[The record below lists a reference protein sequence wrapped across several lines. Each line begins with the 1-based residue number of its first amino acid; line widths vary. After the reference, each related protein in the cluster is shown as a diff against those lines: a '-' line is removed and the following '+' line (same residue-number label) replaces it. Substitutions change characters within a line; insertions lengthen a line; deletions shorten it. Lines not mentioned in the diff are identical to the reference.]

1 MQKPLQIN
9 PTKLSQPMG
18 ASLAFLGLNKCM
30 PLMHGALGCASFTKV
45 FFTRHF
51 NDPIAMQTTAV
62 NDITAVIDGGH
73 WGVLESIKNITAK
86 VTPDIIGL
94 HTTGL
99 TETKGDDIRAVSELI
114 REEQPIVWVNT
125 PDFEG
130 GFESG
135 YAKAVSA
142 MIKQLITKTTQIDI
156 NKALIIPNA
165 NLKPIEV
172 EKIKEQLEL
181 FGYLPFALPDISLSL
196 DGHLDEKPSTLTSG
210 GIDYTD
216 IKELGNS
223 SLVITIGH
231 SVKEC
236 GENFIKEVNPDSSLV
251 HFDSLS
257 GLINSDAFY
266 KELMNKKGLTS
277 VHPKII
283 RWRKRLQDALLDTHF
298 AIGSSKFAVV
308 GQNDDVHSICELL
321 SEAGGVVSI
330 AIVSEKSP
338 INDKIKALEVIVGDF
353 YDLESYQN
361 EYEIL
366 ITNFHGIQIARKYS
380 KGLVTRG
387 YPNYEDV
394 GNALK
399 NDLLYEGSCYFLFE
413 VANTI
418 THHSEHK
425 KEHQ

>member
-18 ASLAFLGLNKCM
+18 ATLAFLGVKSCM

-86 VTPDIIGL
+86 VTPALIGL

-114 REEQPIVWVNT
+114 RDEQPIVWVNT

-135 YAKAVSA
+135 FSKAVSA
-142 MIKQLITKTTQIDI
+142 MIKQLIIPKTTI
-156 NKALIIPNA
+156 NNQKALIIPNA
-165 NLKPIEV
+165 NLKPLEI
-172 EKIKEQLEL
+172 EKIKEELEL
-181 FGYLPFALPDISLSL
+181 FGFLAFALPDISLSL
-196 DGHLDEKPSTLTSG
+196 DGHLDEKPSTLSSG
-210 GIDYTD
+210 GIELCD
-216 IKELGNS
+216 IYELGDS
-223 SLVITIGH
+223 SLIITIGS
-231 SVKEC
+231 SVKDC
-236 GENFIKEVNPDSSLV
+236 GVSFVSNINPHTKHL

-257 GLINSDAFY
+257 GLINSDGFY
-266 KELMNKKGLTS
+266 KEILEFKNLSTP
-277 VHPKII
+277 HPKII
-283 RWRKRLQDALLDTHF
+283 KWRKRLQDALLDTHF
-298 AIGSSKFAVV
+298 ALGSTKFAVV
-308 GQNDDVHSICELL
+308 GQNDEVHSICELL
-321 SEAGGVVSI
+321 SEAGGRVSV

-338 INDKIKALEVIVGDF
+338 INSEIKATNVIVGDF
-353 YDLESYQN
+353 YDLEKYEN

-366 ITNFHGIQIARKYS
+366 ITNFHGIQIARNYN
-380 KGLVTRG
+380 KGLVLRG
-387 YPNYEDV
+387 YPNYEEV
-394 GNALK
+394 GNSLK
-399 NDLLYEGSCYFLFE
+399 SDLLYEGSCYFLFE

-418 THHSEHK
+418 IHHQEHTKEHK
-425 KEHQ
+425 

>member
-18 ASLAFLGLNKCM
+18 ATLAFLGVKGCM

-73 WGVLESIKNITAK
+73 WGVLESLKNITAK
-86 VTPDIIGL
+86 VTPSLIGL

-99 TETKGDDIRAVSELI
+99 TETKGDDIRAVSELV

-135 YAKAVSA
+135 FSKAVSA
-142 MIKQLITKTTQIDI
+142 MIKQLIIPKTTI
-156 NKALIIPNA
+156 NNQKALIIPNA
-165 NLKPIEV
+165 NLKPLEV
-172 EKIKEQLEL
+172 EKIKEELEL
-181 FGYLPFALPDISLSL
+181 FGFLAFALPDISLSL
-196 DGHLDEKPSTLTSG
+196 DGHLDEKPSALTSG
-210 GIDYTD
+210 GI
-216 IKELGNS
+216 ELGDIYELGDC
-223 SLVITIGH
+223 SLVISIGS
-231 SVKEC
+231 SVKDC
-236 GENFIKEVNPDSSLV
+236 GESFVSNINPNTKHL

-257 GLINSDAFY
+257 GLINADAFY
-266 KELMNKKGLTS
+266 KGVLEFQNLSTP
-277 VHPKII
+277 HPKII
-283 RWRKRLQDALLDTHF
+283 KWRKRLQDALLDTHF
-298 AIGSSKFAVV
+298 ALGSTKFAVV
-308 GQNDDVHSICELL
+308 GQNDEVYSICELL
-321 SEAGGVVSI
+321 SEAGGQVSV

-338 INDKIKALEVIVGDF
+338 INTEIKATNVIVGDF
-353 YDLESYQN
+353 YDLESYKN

-366 ITNFHGIQIARKYS
+366 ITNFHGIQIARNS
-380 KGLVTRG
+380 NKGLVLRG
-387 YPNYEDV
+387 YPNYEEI

-399 NDLLYEGSCYFLFE
+399 SDLLYEGSCYFLFE
-413 VANTI
+413 VANI
-418 THHSEHK
+418 INHFKEHK
-425 KEHQ
+425 

>member
-18 ASLAFLGLNKCM
+18 ATLAFLGINKCM

-73 WGVLESIKNITAK
+73 FGILESIKNITEK

-99 TETKGDDIRAVSELI
+99 TETKGDDIKAVSNLI
-114 REEQPIVWVNT
+114 KEEQPIVWVNT

-135 YAKAVSA
+135 YSKSVIAI
-142 MIKQLITKTTQIDI
+142 IKQIIKPTNNL
-156 NKALIIPNA
+156 NLSKALIIPNA
-165 NLKPIEV
+165 NIKPLEV
-172 EKIKEQLEL
+172 EKIKEELEL
-181 FGYLPFALPDISLSL
+181 FGYVAFALPDISLSL

-210 GIDYTD
+210 GI
-216 IKELGNS
+216 ELNEIINLGDS
-223 SLVITIGH
+223 SVIISIGS

-236 GENFIKEVNPDSSLV
+236 GEVFINLINQNTKHIHFNSLN
-251 HFDSLS
+251 
-257 GLINSDAFY
+257 GLINSDNFY
-266 KELMNKKGLTS
+266 KELMDLKKIAKP
-277 VHPKII
+277 HQKII

-298 AIGSSKFAVV
+298 AIGSVKFSVV
-308 GQNDDVHSICELL
+308 GQNDEVYSICELL
-321 SEAGGVVSI
+321 SEAGGVINI
-330 AIVSEKSP
+330 AIVSEKSN
-338 INDKIKALEVIVGDF
+338 INEQIRAKKVIVGDF
-353 YDLESYQN
+353 YDLESYKN

-366 ITNFHGIQIARKYS
+366 ITNFHGMQIARKEN
-380 KGLVTRG
+380 KGLILRG
-387 YPNYEDV
+387 YPNYEEV

-413 VANTI
+413 VANI
-418 THHSEHK
+418 INHHKEHK
-425 KEHQ
+425 